1 MSLLLRYVVFF
12 KVLILCSHFIILL
25 DLIVQVI
32 DVFLVVYAWSI
43 AICLCANIENFVYLF
58 HLLYFEYAS

>member
-32 DVFLVVYAWSI
+32 DVFLVVYA
-43 AICLCANIENFVYLF
+43 
-58 HLLYFEYAS
+58 

>member
-1 MSLLLRYVVFF
+1 MSLLLRYIVFF
-12 KVLILCSHFIILL
+12 KVLILSSHFIIQV

-32 DVFLVVYAWSI
+32 YVFVDVYVWSI
-43 AICLCANIENFVYLF
+43 AISLCANIENSVYLF